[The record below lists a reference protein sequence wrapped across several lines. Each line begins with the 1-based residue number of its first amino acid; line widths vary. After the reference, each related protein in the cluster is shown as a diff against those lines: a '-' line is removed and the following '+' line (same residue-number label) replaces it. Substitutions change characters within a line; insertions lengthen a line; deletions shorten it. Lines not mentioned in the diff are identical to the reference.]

1 MTNYKLIFDDVILKQ
16 LKRAGKNKHI
26 RDILSKIL
34 DKLERLGCHTGKLID
49 NRLSLYEVKLK
60 KPPIRLY
67 YKCNET
73 SKIISVFEYEMKTS
87 QEKQQKTIT
96 ILKEEFEKMKLEL
109 ETLRNSELYE
119 RLLEF
124 EKNIKEGKIFTR
136 KDLGF

>member
-1 MTNYKLIFDDVILKQ
+1 M
-16 LKRAGKNKHI
+16 
-26 RDILSKIL
+26 
-34 DKLERLGCHTGKLID
+34 
-49 NRLSLYEVKLK
+49 
-60 KPPIRLY
+60 
-67 YKCNET
+67 
-73 SKIISVFEYEMKTS
+73 
-87 QEKQQKTIT
+87 KTIT

>member
-87 QEKQQKTIT
+87 QEKQQKTIN
-96 ILKEEFEKMKLEL
+96 KLRKKSS
-109 ETLRNSELYE
+109 ET
-119 RLLEF
+119 
-124 EKNIKEGKIFTR
+124 
-136 KDLGF
+136 

>member
-1 MTNYKLIFDDVILKQ
+1 MIRKNRYIYNLTKLLTKYITN
-16 LKRAGKNKHI
+16 
-26 RDILSKIL
+26 
-34 DKLERLGCHTGKLID
+34 
-49 NRLSLYEVKLK
+49 
-60 KPPIRLY
+60 
-67 YKCNET
+67 
-73 SKIISVFEYEMKTS
+73 M
-87 QEKQQKTIT
+87 KTIT